1 MSEAKQQNW
10 HLEIDSSRVGWL
22 KFDKAEASANTLS
35 RDVMVELGERLEEVE
50 KEDIKGLIV
59 YSAKKSGFIAGADI
73 KEFTTLNSAD
83 EALDL
88 IRNGQKVLERLEG
101 LKCTT
106 VAAIHGFALGGGLEL
121 ALACDYRVAADDERT
136 QLGLPEVK
144 LGIHPGFGGTV
155 RSIRLVGVFSAM
167 DMMLSGRS
175 LRGKAA
181 LKIGLVDR
189 LVPHDSMH
197 DAARQIALTPPGKKK
212 APFTA
217 RLANLPGVRGFMAG
231 QMEKQVAAKAPKQH
245 YPAPYAIIDLWR
257 RHWGNEGQM
266 YQEEA
271 QSIAR
276 LMMGETARNLVRVF
290 LLQDKLKGL
299 GNKKDLDLKR
309 VHVVGAGVMGG
320 DIAAW
325 SALSGFEVTLQDQNE
340 EQVQGALDR
349 ARKLFEKKLKTEDKV
364 KAAVDRLRMDIA
376 GDGVAQADV
385 VIEAIFENVE
395 AKQSLY
401 NELEPRMRKDA
412 VLATNT
418 SSIRLETLRG
428 TLSDP
433 KRLVGLHFFN
443 PVAKMPLVEVIHTD
457 DTDSEV
463 IRKAL
468 AYTRHVNRLPVP
480 CKSAPGFLVNR
491 ILMPYM
497 MEAVLAYED
506 GVPLEAID
514 KAAKNYGMPM
524 GPVEL
529 ADTVGLDVGLSV
541 AKILG
546 KEFDMPVPTELEK
559 MVEAKKLGRK
569 TGEGFYKYEDGKA
582 VKDRSKANEI
592 PADLTDRLVLPMINT
607 AVACLREGIV
617 ENEEILDGGVI
628 FGTGFAPFRGGPIN
642 YARSE
647 GIKEV
652 KSRLEKL
659 QKTYGDR
666 FKPDAGWDQL

>member
-50 KEDIKGLIV
+50 KEDIKGLVV

-266 YQEEA
+266 YLEEA

-385 VIEAIFENVE
+385 VIEAIFENAE